1 MLLKGVIVKGFE
13 IRTFGEHAPAE
24 SKRDRRGARRA
35 RSIRGKLRPH
45 VSAVYSLDQVSEA
58 LAALAERRAVGKVVI
73 DPWME

>member
-1 MLLKGVIVKGFE
+1 
-13 IRTFGEHAPAE
+13 
-24 SKRDRRGARRA
+24 
-35 RSIRGKLRPH
+35 